1 LANLIRAE
9 ELSVPI
15 EVYGPETHMTAIVSM
30 ALGLANGDPEAAFR
44 DDNMGRSLVDVD
56 DDPMSK
62 QTSAERKVR
71 LDMFPGHPFPR
82 ESSSNARCM
91 GCGAMQRRDN
101 AFDGRASLYRVTSW
115 ALGSSSHDA
124 HVQWRVWPIDVKER
138 RCPLQRCSNR

>member
-1 LANLIRAE
+1 LIRAE

-71 LDMFPGHPFPR
+71 LKMFPCHPCPR
-82 ESSSNARCM
+82 ESSPNVRCM
-91 GCGAMQRRDN
+91 GCGLELRSHGA
-101 AFDGRASLYRVTSW
+101 AS
-115 ALGSSSHDA
+115 
-124 HVQWRVWPIDVKER
+124 
-138 RCPLQRCSNR
+138 